1 MKTNRVIR
9 LINQFRS
16 PPFFLYFTKAVYR
29 CIVWLAIPV
38 ILLLVLGCGKNDDP
52 CSDSLDYTTVLE
64 ERLNALTK
72 ASEAYTN
79 DPTPANCQQYKNSF
93 RGTRR
98 MGYIHVQNNFLP
110 QHRPMVSF
118 GKNFFST
125 RYRNKIRSHD
135 RSAYSRKTGDR
146 RLFIISFF

>member
-1 MKTNRVIR
+1 MKTNHVIR

-16 PPFFLYFTKAVYR
+16 PPFFLYISRAVYKG
-29 CIVWLAIPV
+29 IAWLAIPV

-93 RGTRR
+93 RA
-98 MGYIHVQNNFLP
+98 YWKANIDLSDCASKVASLP
-110 QHRPMVSF
+110 FAAKLSEKELEQEIATLCP
-118 GKNFFST
+118 
-125 RYRNKIRSHD
+125 
-135 RSAYSRKTGDR
+135 
-146 RLFIISFF
+146 